1 MHFIS
6 WKLINYWL
14 SYAIFQKCLQ
24 ILWNPLQIFS
34 TELQNS
40 LRYSAGQGL
49 ITPCIIHTLYLTT
62 KFILQH
68 YSFVVRF
75 LCFKNCIVYIVC
87 MCLCVCVCVYVYIH
101 IHIYI
106 YIYIYIYCFYL
117 GQRQSQPS
125 ALINYLYCK
134 GSISLYMLWRWSWR
148 LSRCCG

>member
-49 ITPCIIHTLYLTT
+49 ITPCIICTLYLTT
-62 KFILQH
+62 KFILQQH
-68 YSFVVRF
+68 YIAKVLFH
-75 LCFKNCIVYIVC
+75 YT
-87 MCLCVCVCVYVYIH
+87 
-101 IHIYI
+101 
-106 YIYIYIYCFYL
+106 
-117 GQRQSQPS
+117 
-125 ALINYLYCK
+125 
-134 GSISLYMLWRWSWR
+134 
-148 LSRCCG
+148 CCGAGRGVCQGVVDNGWYRTL

>member
-49 ITPCIIHTLYLTT
+49 ITPCIIRTLYLTT
-62 KFILQH
+62 KFILQQH
-68 YSFVVRF
+68 YD
-75 LCFKNCIVYIVC
+75 YIAKV
-87 MCLCVCVCVYVYIH
+87 LFHYT
-101 IHIYI
+101 
-106 YIYIYIYCFYL
+106 
-117 GQRQSQPS
+117 
-125 ALINYLYCK
+125 
-134 GSISLYMLWRWSWR
+134 
-148 LSRCCG
+148 CCGAGVCQGVVDNGWYRTF

>member
-49 ITPCIIHTLYLTT
+49 KAYGIEGPLIRWITNFLSNRI
-62 KFILQH
+62 QR
-68 YSFVVRF
+68 VVV
-75 LCFKNCIVYIVC
+75 NNE
-87 MCLCVCVCVYVYIH
+87 M
-101 IHIYI
+101 
-106 YIYIYIYCFYL
+106 
-117 GQRQSQPS
+117 STWS
-125 ALINYLYCK
+125 T
-134 GSISLYMLWRWSWR
+134 IS
-148 LSRCCG
+148 

>member
-49 ITPCIIHTLYLTT
+49 ICDAKMLYFREQKMVLTLENFWKITQFGT
-62 KFILQH
+62 I
-68 YSFVVRF
+68 
-75 LCFKNCIVYIVC
+75 
-87 MCLCVCVCVYVYIH
+87 
-101 IHIYI
+101 
-106 YIYIYIYCFYL
+106 
-117 GQRQSQPS
+117 
-125 ALINYLYCK
+125 
-134 GSISLYMLWRWSWR
+134 
-148 LSRCCG
+148 

>member
-62 KFILQH
+62 KFILQQH
-68 YSFVVRF
+68 YIAKVLFHYTCFGAVVVAFVKVLWMMDGIEHYNSLILSF
-75 LCFKNCIVYIVC
+75 IVYWCVFVNIVVIYVSDN
-87 MCLCVCVCVYVYIH
+87 VCV
-101 IHIYI
+101 
-106 YIYIYIYCFYL
+106 
-117 GQRQSQPS
+117 
-125 ALINYLYCK
+125 
-134 GSISLYMLWRWSWR
+134 
-148 LSRCCG
+148 

>member
-49 ITPCIIHTLYLTT
+49 ITPCIIRTLYLTT
-62 KFILQH
+62 KFILQQH
-68 YSFVVRF
+68 YIAKVLFH
-75 LCFKNCIVYIVC
+75 YT
-87 MCLCVCVCVYVYIH
+87 
-101 IHIYI
+101 
-106 YIYIYIYCFYL
+106 
-117 GQRQSQPS
+117 
-125 ALINYLYCK
+125 
-134 GSISLYMLWRWSWR
+134 
-148 LSRCCG
+148 CCGAGPGACQGVVDNGWYRTL

>member
-68 YSFVVRF
+68 YIAKVLFH
-75 LCFKNCIVYIVC
+75 YT
-87 MCLCVCVCVYVYIH
+87 
-101 IHIYI
+101 
-106 YIYIYIYCFYL
+106 
-117 GQRQSQPS
+117 
-125 ALINYLYCK
+125 
-134 GSISLYMLWRWSWR
+134 
-148 LSRCCG
+148 CCGAGRDVCQGVVDNGWYRTL

>member
-34 TELQNS
+34 TALQNS

-62 KFILQH
+62 KFILQQH
-68 YSFVVRF
+68 YIAKVLFH
-75 LCFKNCIVYIVC
+75 YT
-87 MCLCVCVCVYVYIH
+87 
-101 IHIYI
+101 
-106 YIYIYIYCFYL
+106 
-117 GQRQSQPS
+117 
-125 ALINYLYCK
+125 
-134 GSISLYMLWRWSWR
+134 
-148 LSRCCG
+148 CCGVYQGVVDNGWYRTL